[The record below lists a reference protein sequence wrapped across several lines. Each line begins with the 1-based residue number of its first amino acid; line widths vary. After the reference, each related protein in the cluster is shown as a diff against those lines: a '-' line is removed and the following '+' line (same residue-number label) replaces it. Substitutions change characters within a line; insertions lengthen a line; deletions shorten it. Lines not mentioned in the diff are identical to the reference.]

1 MTRTMFLVVL
11 LTVILNS
18 GVNLPPVRADTGIG
32 FVYTTQRELLRPA
45 LSWTIPIL
53 AAPALTADGL
63 LTSDGRYG
71 VGVATPATTL
81 TDPLW
86 RLTGAQPSAEFT
98 ALMRA
103 VSVGGAALTT
113 NLRDF
118 EGGLYLRVTAFAF
131 SF

>member
-1 MTRTMFLVVL
+1 MTRTLL
-11 LTVILNS
+11 AILTVIILT
-18 GVNLPPVRADTGIG
+18 GALLLPPVRADTEIG

-45 LSWTIPIL
+45 LSWTVPVL
-53 AAPALTADGL
+53 TSPPLTADGL
-63 LTSDGRYG
+63 LTTDGRYG
-71 VGVATPATTL
+71 IGVATPMTTL

-98 ALMRA
+98 ALLRA

-131 SF
+131 

>member
-1 MTRTMFLVVL
+1 MTSRLL
-11 LTVILNS
+11 AILTVIILI
-18 GVNLPPVRADTGIG
+18 GAMLLPPVRADTGVS

-53 AAPALTADGL
+53 AAPQLTADGL
-63 LTSDGRYG
+63 LTTDGRYG
-71 VGVATPATTL
+71 VGVATPVTTL

-86 RLTGAQPSAEFT
+86 RVMGAQPSAEFT
-98 ALMRA
+98 ALLKA

-118 EGGLYLRVTAFAF
+118 EGGLYVRVTAFAL